1 MRTKSKVQSLK
12 AKVRP
17 AAPVRQRG
25 DSPKANVRG
34 AESKVQGPKPKA
46 QRPRPAA
53 VDYLPYFGR
62 HFGAAP
68 AGKRLFVQAS
78 TMVGG
83 FESLPRLF
91 QARVPASA

>member
-1 MRTKSKVQSLK
+1 
-12 AKVRP
+12 
-17 AAPVRQRG
+17 
-25 DSPKANVRG
+25 
-34 AESKVQGPKPKA
+34 
-46 QRPRPAA
+46 